1 MAAGV
6 EFLHAFPACS
16 GRAAV
21 LGPGHAV
28 APEAVPLSLAGA
40 LGEREAGPS
49 GEPTRVVVLRLSTRD
64 DAAWAAAAMEW
75 LETHG
80 RRVLV
85 RTPVLLSEELIE
97 VARRWGSTILLELAH
112 VRPAMQAAL
121 AGPSAEPVSAL
132 LLHAQHL
139 RRAGLEV
146 AAVLAPL
153 LPVIH
158 DRDRDLVALLRHIV
172 AADVRDAHLSVGRL
186 GPGRLAALEPLL
198 GRGERTALLRAFG
211 LDPTADSPWPDG
223 AGESFA
229 RLSPVAAASL
239 YHAVRRSAESEG
251 LRVDACGCAAQCH
264 LDPELTPAFVAL
276 QTSDLFADAG

>member
-21 LGPGHAV
+21 LGPGQAV
-28 APEAVPLSLAGA
+28 APASVPLALAGA
-40 LGEREAGPS
+40 LAEREAT
-49 GEPTRVVVLRLSTRD
+49 GEPTRVVVLRLARRD
-64 DAAWAAAAMEW
+64 DAAWAAAAMDW
-75 LETHG
+75 LEEHG

-85 RTPVLLSEELIE
+85 RTPVVLSEDLVR

-121 AGPSAEPVSAL
+121 AGPSADPVSAL

-146 AAVLAPL
+146 AAVVAPI

-158 DRDRDLVALLRHIV
+158 DRDREVVPLLRHIV
-172 AADVRDAHLSVGRL
+172 AADVRDAHLAVGRL

-198 GRGERTALLRAFG
+198 ARGERTALLRAFD
-211 LDPTADSPWPDG
+211 LDPTAASPWPEG
-223 AGESFA
+223 AAEGTA

-239 YHAVRRSAESEG
+239 YHTVRRSAEAEG
-251 LRVDACGCAAQCH
+251 LRIDACGCAAQCH
-264 LDPELTPAFVAL
+264 LDPELTPAFVPL
-276 QTSDLFADAG
+276 RTSELFADVG